1 MTDSCPFLT
10 NVRMNTFPVGNG
22 TMRRKIDFMSA
33 SVKLYGNEH
42 LAAHSPPKVNPPALA
57 HYIYILMS
65 KDKLL
70 FFYESSLNLPEM
82 SVFLIAS
89 AVPLPG
95 KLD

>member
-1 MTDSCPFLT
+1 MERGQGTLGKLVDKKELMTDSCPFLT

-57 HYIYILMS
+57 HYIYIFMS

-70 FFYESSLNLPEM
+70 FFL
-82 SVFLIAS
+82 
-89 AVPLPG
+89 
-95 KLD
+95 

>member
-42 LAAHSPPKVNPPALA
+42 LAAHSPPKVKSPSPRAL
-57 HYIYILMS
+57 HLYIHV
-65 KDKLL
+65 KRQAT
-70 FFYESSLNLPEM
+70 FFSMNLP
-82 SVFLIAS
+82 
-89 AVPLPG
+89 
-95 KLD
+95 